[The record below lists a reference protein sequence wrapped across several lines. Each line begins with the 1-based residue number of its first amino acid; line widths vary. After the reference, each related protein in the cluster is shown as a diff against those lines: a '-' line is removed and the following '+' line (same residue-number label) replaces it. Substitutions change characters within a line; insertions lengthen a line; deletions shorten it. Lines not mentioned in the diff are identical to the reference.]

1 MSSDERDISNEQ
13 AIAIANAVP
22 LLRPHGSF
30 TPEDRARLAKEE
42 NDRMAAY
49 YADLDRRQ
57 NEHRAREHRAVLCQA
72 LAQQR
77 HRLLPYSEP
86 DRLVVAAVQAMQ
98 QRLPPHTFLGPL
110 VGERLHQTIAEQVS
124 IHFAIPIDTVTT
136 AVRVI
141 QHGLGDEV
149 LIGRITLSEAY
160 EQVCAKKQAASAKTT
175 DVIG

>member
-1 MSSDERDISNEQ
+1 
-13 AIAIANAVP
+13 VP
-22 LLRPHGSF
+22 LLRRHGSF
-30 TPEDRARLAKEE
+30 TKEERARLAKEE

-57 NEHRAREHRAVLCQA
+57 QERYAREHLADLCAA

-77 HRLLPYSEP
+77 HRLLRYPEP

-98 QRLPPHTFLGPL
+98 QRLPGPMFLGSL
-110 VGERLHQTIAEQVS
+110 TSERLHQAIAEQVA
-124 IHFAIPIDTVTT
+124 IHFAIPIDTVRT

-149 LIGRITLSEAY
+149 LVGRITLSEAH
-160 EQVCAKKQAASAKTT
+160 EQVRAKEQAASAKAA
-175 DVIG
+175 DAIG